1 MSSTL
6 LNQRCSLNILELR
19 SGTGLVG
26 IAVAATFDANVTVT
40 DLPHVITNL
49 QFNAEANTAVL
60 AANDGTVHVA
70 PLRWGEAIDVNL
82 IRRDFDLVLALDVV
96 HHNPLNVFFFFFF
109 LIFFLF
115 SFNFEFIYI
124 Y

>member
-1 MSSTL
+1 M
-6 LNQRCSLNILELR
+6 
-19 SGTGLVG
+19 
-26 IAVAATFDANVTVT
+26 
-40 DLPHVITNL
+40 
-49 QFNAEANTAVL
+49 
-60 AANDGTVHVA
+60 A

-124 Y
+124 YIKKKNKKKTLQNGVISGVLTATTN